1 MNMIQNLQSYPQYG
15 TISGSGV
22 EAYLKSFDNPPNMVA
37 ERYESMP
44 NFESGLKRI
53 ENDSEYAFVWLSPSF
68 DYILRNHPCN
78 ISTIP
83 NYKLFPSSVSMFV
96 QKNSQFTGIFNF

>member
-44 NFESGLKRI
+44 NFESGLRRI

-68 DYILRNHPCN
+68 DYILRNHSCN

-96 QKNSQFTGIFNF
+96 QKNSQFTDIFNF